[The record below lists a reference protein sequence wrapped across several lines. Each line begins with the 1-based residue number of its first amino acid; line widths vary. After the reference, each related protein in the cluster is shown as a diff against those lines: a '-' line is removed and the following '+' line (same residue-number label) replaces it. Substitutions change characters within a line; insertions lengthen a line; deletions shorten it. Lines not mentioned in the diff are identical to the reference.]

1 MKFFLNLTSTLGSA
15 VKTVSK
21 KLYSLI
27 LRLIPETHLGD
38 HFVAFVTFLRL
49 HRRLPSNK
57 LLFNDVLYKI
67 KTTDEIIDP
76 LRVFVSDKEF
86 VKLYVK
92 AVAGNQFNVPT
103 LKILHSIQEV
113 NAYQFPTDCCIKPT
127 HMSGKVILRKK
138 NSPINYGEINGWL
151 KKKYYSHTNR
161 EANYKTLKPK
171 VIVEPLI
178 FGSDN
183 PMDYKFFCYMGK
195 PRLIQVDI
203 DRYIEHTEKF
213 YDPEWNEMS
222 FSIHFP
228 RSRRSIE
235 KPKNLDKMLEVASSL
250 SSHFNFVRVDLY
262 SNGDECLVGEITN
275 CPGGATGFVTNLYT
289 NGAEHLVK
297 EMTYPGAEK
306 IASNIIFGSD

>member
-1 MKFFLNLTSTLGSA
+1 MKTIFRNL
-15 VKTVSK
+15 
-21 KLYSLI
+21 YRLI
-27 LRLIPETHLGD
+27 LRIIPNGRPFD
-38 HFVAFVTFLRL
+38 HFVALITFLRM

-92 AVAGNQFNVPT
+92 AVAGEQFNVPT
-103 LKILHSIQEV
+103 LKILHTIDEV
-113 NAYQFPTDCCIKPT
+113 KGYQFPSDCCIKPT
-127 HMSGKVILRKK
+127 HMSGKVILRKQ
-138 NSPINYGEINGWL
+138 NSPIDFQEIDKWL
-151 KKKYYSHTNR
+151 KMKYYNHAAR

-178 FGSDN
+178 FNSAN
-183 PMDYKFFCYMGK
+183 PTDYKIFCYKGEPK
-195 PRLIQVDI
+195 LIQLDL

-213 YDPEWNEMS
+213 FDPEWNEMP

-228 RSRRSIE
+228 RSRKSIE
-235 KPKNLDKMLEVASSL
+235 KPKNLDKMLEVASLL

-262 SNGDECLVGEITN
+262 SNGEECLVGEITN
-275 CPGGATGFVTNLYT
+275 CPGGATGFVTNLYS
-289 NGAEHLVK
+289 NGAEYQVG
-297 EMTYPGAEK
+297 EMTYSEAEL
-306 IASNIIFGSD
+306 IASKMIFESD